1 MGKQSGI
8 SSGATV
14 SANDDAGKIYPVLI
28 LQSNL
33 KMLRKICGLSMKDF
47 GQQVGVTAQTI
58 ANLEGGSNNMSLMC
72 YGSIMYFLD
81 CVAECG
87 ANGITDD
94 YGKNGVKKALEKIPG
109 LNRPEI
115 SELEQKYKSVEDVML
130 YADSIKAEV
139 NKIYIET
146 KNLRSEQDLDKEKAS
161 DMIKRLLDRSPIR
174 DLYTG
179 NTGD

>member
-1 MGKQSGI
+1 
-8 SSGATV
+8 
-14 SANDDAGKIYPVLI
+14 
-28 LQSNL
+28 
-33 KMLRKICGLSMKDF
+33 
-47 GQQVGVTAQTI
+47 
-58 ANLEGGSNNMSLMC
+58 
-72 YGSIMYFLD
+72 
-81 CVAECG
+81 
-87 ANGITDD
+87 
-94 YGKNGVKKALEKIPG
+94 
-109 LNRPEI
+109 
-115 SELEQKYKSVEDVML
+115 ML

>member
-1 MGKQSGI
+1 MRVI
-8 SSGATV
+8 NERFWT
-14 SANDDAGKIYPVLI
+14 
-28 LQSNL
+28 
-33 KMLRKICGLSMKDF
+33 
-47 GQQVGVTAQTI
+47 
-58 ANLEGGSNNMSLMC
+58 
-72 YGSIMYFLD
+72 
-81 CVAECG
+81 
-87 ANGITDD
+87 
-94 YGKNGVKKALEKIPG
+94 
-109 LNRPEI
+109 NRPEI